1 MEKEELTKEELKV
14 EFFKEFGTQ
23 SFRGYPL
30 EQCHAIWDFFE
41 KHEAALSQSA
51 VIDSAYKDA
60 IKQVQSTYVS
70 DSKGLPAMLLGDVA
84 ELIKITTGKEVD
96 WNILKCHH

>member
-1 MEKEELTKEELKV
+1 MTKQELKV

-41 KHEAALSQSA
+41 KYGTTLSQSA
-51 VIDSAYKDA
+51 VSGGVYEDA
-60 IKQVQSTYVS
+60 IKHVQSTYVN
-70 DSKGLPAMLLGDVA
+70 DSRGLPSMLLGDVA

-96 WNILKCHH
+96 WNILEYYR